1 MNISKKQRS
10 WLLGGT
16 LALTVAAT
24 AAVNSRD
31 NGDLADVREISR
43 PRKPVA
49 NETLQQE
56 TNQHE
61 TSRSPEKLPD
71 LSEPQGSLL
80 EKLKRPAMPESMKD
94 MFQAKSWY
102 VPPPPPARKG
112 KGGATGMENVPIPVA
127 PPLPFQYI
135 GKMKGDGNRS
145 AVFLENQGRIF
156 IAGEGDTVESKY
168 RVDTIIPPVM
178 TLTYLPLNIKQT
190 MQIGE
195 TN

>member
-1 MNISKKQRS
+1 MSISKKQRS
-10 WLLGGT
+10 WLLGGA
-16 LALTVAAT
+16 LLLTVAAT

-31 NGDLADVREISR
+31 DGDIADVREISK

-49 NETLQQE
+49 DETLQ
-56 TNQHE
+56 HE
-61 TSRSPEKLPD
+61 TTRSPEKLPD
-71 LSEPQGSLL
+71 LNESQDSLL
-80 EKLKRPAMPESMKD
+80 EKLKRPAMPVSIKD

-102 VPPPPPARKG
+102 VPPPPPKVIPI
-112 KGGATGMENVPIPVA
+112 VPTA
-127 PPLPFQYI
+127 PPLSFQYI
-135 GKMKGDGNRS
+135 GKMKGDGSRS
-145 AVFLENQGRIF
+145 AVFLEKQGRIF
-156 IAGEGDTVESKY
+156 IAREGETVDGKY